1 MRLAAAAVGRKAQP
15 TPMHTVTA
23 GMKLGYSFVLL
34 IVVSFIGQ
42 VELRRGRARS
52 RTKSK
57 FQIGL
62 PITGKYRDPESDQY
76 YNNNNGA
83 KITLASHFD
92 YEYVLGHKIAFLCVA
107 RGNPRP
113 HITWYK
119 DGSEIFTHQYLH
131 IHEWQMGT
139 DKIKSKLEIDPAT
152 QMDAG
157 VYECTADNMYSI
169 DRRSFKTDFSIAF
182 D

>member
-1 MRLAAAAVGRKAQP
+1 MGTAMKPVLVCVVLA
-15 TPMHTVTA
+15 
-23 GMKLGYSFVLL
+23 LVLW
-34 IVVSFIGQ
+34 GQ
-42 VELRRGRARS
+42 VEGRRGRTRARA
-52 RTKSK
+52 KSK

-92 YEYVLGHKIAFLCVA
+92 YEYTLGHKIAFVCVA
-107 RGNPRP
+107 RGKPRP

-119 DGSEIFTHQYLH
+119 DGSEIFTHLYLN
-131 IHEWQMGT
+131 IHEWNIGE

-169 DRRSFKTDFSIAF
+169 DRRSFKTDFSIVF